1 MERNR
6 FLTTKRKL
14 LQKVLSGSKNVRFGE
29 MVALVEAFG
38 FRLSRVRGS
47 HHIFVHP
54 HVRELVNL
62 QDVDGKAK
70 PYQIR
75 QFLRL
80 VERYNLTLGDE
91 S

>member
-1 MERNR
+1 MV
-6 FLTTKRKL
+6 KKWKL
-14 LQKVLSGSKNVRFGE
+14 LQKVLSGSEVRFNE
-29 MVALVEAFG
+29 LVTLVEAFG
-38 FRLSRVRGS
+38 FRLSRVKGS

-54 HVRELVNL
+54 RVQELVNL
-62 QDVDGKAK
+62 QNVGGKAK

-80 VERYNLTLGDE
+80 VERYNLALEDGGNR

>member
-1 MERNR
+1 MGHMS
-6 FLTTKRKL
+6 KRRL
-14 LQKVLSGSKNVRFGE
+14 LQKILAGSRNIRFAD

-38 FRLSRVRGS
+38 FTLSRTAGS

-54 HVRELVNL
+54 DIPELVNL
-62 QDVDGKAK
+62 QNVNGQAK

-80 VERYNLTLGDE
+80 VECHRLELEDK
-91 S
+91 